1 MCMSL
6 WDNLFFGIPLKQ
18 IIYVIIIVA
27 AALILERLTT
37 RYLRKFAVKRE
48 LPPDVGNGLV
58 LTFRFLILI
67 GAVAMFLRVGGLSPD
82 IITAF
87 SALGGAAIGFASTRT
102 IGNFIAG
109 LFLLVARPFRVRDYV
124 RLGEV
129 EGIVDEITINYTK
142 ILTPGMTTV
151 SISNQRILDQNIVN
165 FRYRGTRP
173 LLHES
178 EERALYC
185 YSFEVSFDHALPT
198 NTLERVF
205 DDVIERY
212 AERLPKK
219 PEYGM
224 TKLTQLARSYVF
236 YFYVESP
243 EDIFALQPKFLKEIT
258 EGWEKAKKK

>member
-1 MCMSL
+1 MRMSL
-6 WDNLFFGIPLKQ
+6 WNDLFFGIPLEQ
-18 IIYVIIIVA
+18 IIYVMIIVA
-27 AALILERLTT
+27 TAFILERLTS
-37 RYLRKFAVKRE
+37 RYLRKFAVRSE

-58 LTFRFLILI
+58 LTSRLLILI
-67 GAVAMFLRVGGLSPD
+67 GAVAMLLRVGGLSPD

-109 LFLLVARPFRVRDYV
+109 LFLLVARPFRVRDYIRV
-124 RLGEV
+124 GEV

-151 SISNQRILDQNIVN
+151 SISNQRILDYNIVN
-165 FRYRGTRP
+165 FRYRGARP

-185 YSFEVSFDHALPT
+185 YSFEVSFDHTLPT
-198 NTLERVF
+198 RKLEKAF
-205 DDVIERY
+205 DEVIERY
-212 AERLPKK
+212 AEKLPRK

-224 TKLTQLARSYVF
+224 TKLTQLARSYMF
-236 YFYVESP
+236 YLYVESP
-243 EDIFALQPKFLKEIT
+243 EDIFTLQPTFLKEIT
-258 EGWEKAKKK
+258 EGWEKVQKE